1 MQKPRNVDEYLDL
14 IDQAI
19 FEINELIMCA
29 EDENDGE
36 AQFGI
41 LRPDLKQIEDG
52 LKALLDEIKSGNYA
66 IGRDQDLPFMP
77 VVQKVRRSLP
87 IAGLI
92 DTINITHK
100 KGLAKS

>member
-19 FEINELIMCA
+19 FELDELIMCA

-36 AQFGI
+36 AEFSI
-41 LRPDLKQIEDG
+41 LRPDLQQILDG
-52 LKALLDEIKSGNYA
+52 LRALLDEIKGGGYV

-92 DTINITHK
+92 DTINLAHK
-100 KGLAKS
+100 KGLAKG

>member
-19 FEINELIMCA
+19 FEIDELIMCA

-36 AQFGI
+36 AEFSI
-41 LRPDLKQIEDG
+41 LRPDLKQIDDG
-52 LKALLDEIKSGNYA
+52 LKALLDEIKGGNYV
-66 IGRDQDLPFMP
+66 IGRDQDLPFMS

-87 IAGLI
+87 IASLV

-100 KGLAKS
+100 KGLAKG